1 MTIKNFCI
9 LPFIHLATTTEGN
22 CRLCCK
28 VSKFDTINKPDGTPY
43 NVNTDD
49 IGEIWNS
56 DHYKQIRQRVLANEQ
71 LPECKTCWREE
82 ETFYSEWT
90 KDRED
95 ELPSKRRKEN
105 QKWVHREKTKLSEDI
120 KTILHAPKIRYY
132 DIRLSNLCNLKCRM
146 CWPHFSSQ
154 IVKEQRQFAESGL
167 PTHYKKY
174 DVAEWDTEQLW
185 NGINKNLLDI
195 EEITFVGGEPT
206 LHDEIY
212 NLLDRLVQQKLSDN
226 IRLKITTNLTNIQ
239 SRFLALFPY
248 FKNIVINGSIDAV
261 GITND
266 YIRYPSNWSIIDRNI
281 DKLLDLRDTNMS
293 LTLTPVIQIYNT
305 FNLDDMIHW
314 YVEKWQKDH
323 VIKSS
328 FTLDLDLLYDPD
340 YLSVRLLGPYGKK
353 CWHDQVFTPTIQ
365 YLDNIINNIP
375 DYNQDIQN
383 SWRMLNDLRKRVVNI
398 ALYMEVLEFDENGR
412 LEQSVNISSDE
423 RKCKQ
428 LIEYTTQLDNHR
440 NQNINDIIPDFVHM
454 LE

>member
-1 MTIKNFCI
+1 M
-9 LPFIHLATTTEGN
+9 
-22 CRLCCK
+22 
-28 VSKFDTINKPDGTPY
+28 
-43 NVNTDD
+43 
-49 IGEIWNS
+49 
-56 DHYKQIRQRVLANEQ
+56 
-71 LPECKTCWREE
+71 
-82 ETFYSEWT
+82 
-90 KDRED
+90 
-95 ELPSKRRKEN
+95 
-105 QKWVHREKTKLSEDI
+105 
-120 KTILHAPKIRYY
+120 
-132 DIRLSNLCNLKCRM
+132 
-146 CWPHFSSQ
+146 
-154 IVKEQRQFAESGL
+154 

-212 NLLDRLVQQKLSDN
+212 NLLGRLVQQKLSGN

-266 YIRYPSNWSIIDRNI
+266 YIRYPSDWSIIDRNI

-440 NQNINDIIPDFVHM
+440 NQDINEIIPDFVHM